1 MKKWI
6 IIMTVCVSLFAITAC
21 NNGQQETAE
30 SQTQTVET
38 ETEVSET
45 EVSETETPEAE
56 TPETEADTTIEER
69 SNDVLNVYGPGG
81 PKGPMEELA
90 LKFTEETG
98 IKVNLVAG
106 PQSAWLDSAKQNAD
120 LIYGGSEY
128 MLTELAGNH
137 SNLIDEDT
145 RTELYARASGI
156 LVRKGNPK
164 NIQSLEDLA
173 KEGIEIIDVNG
184 AGQLGLWEDLAGRKG
199 LISDI
204 QNNIAISVTSSAEAI
219 EQWKADSKYDAW
231 ITYESWHYRLT
242 EETDLVELPED
253 EKLYRGTPIAITKD
267 SINKENAQKFIDY
280 LKTESS
286 HEVFVKWGWK

>member
-1 MKKWI
+1 MRKWI
-6 IIMTVCVSLFAITAC
+6 VILSVLVTLFSLTAC
-21 NNGQQETAE
+21 NNGKEKVSDTQEKVTAE
-30 SQTQTVET
+30 
-38 ETEVSET
+38 
-45 EVSETETPEAE
+45 A
-56 TPETEADTTIEER
+56 R
-69 SNDVLNVYGPGG
+69 STDVLNVYGPGG

-106 PQSAWLDSAKQNAD
+106 PQSNWIDSAKQNGD

-128 MLTELAGNH
+128 MLSELEVSHVG
-137 SNLIDEDT
+137 LIDGST
-145 RTELYARASGI
+145 RTELYPRASGI
-156 LVRKGNPK
+156 LVRKGNPE

-173 KEGIEIIDVNG
+173 KEGIDIIDVNG

-199 LISDI
+199 LIAEIES
-204 QNNIAISVTSSAEAI
+204 NIALSVTSSAEAI

-231 ITYESWHYRLT
+231 ITYESWYYRLKD
-242 EETDLVELPED
+242 ETDLIELPEE

-286 HEVFVKWGWK
+286 HEVFKKWGWK